1 MNFGGFS
8 PMATIKD
15 VAKLAGVS
23 VTTVS
28 IIMNGKSGER
38 KISAQT
44 QERVQDAMR
53 ELGYQPNLT
62 ARRLR
67 FQESKK
73 PVIAFFWPLDYR
85 TMILASFLN
94 ALQVECSRIGFDC
107 EIVVQTYEDDHLD
120 QYDASILKTGYSAV
134 VIGACSLK
142 DMKYLESLS
151 PQMPVVLINR
161 YSEYL
166 STVCTDN
173 KMIGLMAA
181 RQIRQKGYTEAAVF
195 ASHSAFVA
203 TTLRTQAFLDACG
216 QIGLH
221 VTQDSIFH
229 GNGTIEDG
237 YRLAKEYCQSG
248 DRPKVIFCDSDSMAL
263 GALRGFHD
271 LGVELPKDV
280 EMLSIGMLD
289 ASLTEYSSP
298 SLSVIE
304 MPNKEIGAQIIRLL
318 QKKIQENDLTPEH
331 IELEAKLILRESF
344 QAAD

>member
-1 MNFGGFS
+1 
-8 PMATIKD
+8 MATIKD

-151 PQMPVVLINR
+151 PQMPVVL
-161 YSEYL
+161 L
-166 STVCTDN
+166 
-173 KMIGLMAA
+173 
-181 RQIRQKGYTEAAVF
+181 
-195 ASHSAFVA
+195 FVPI
-203 TTLRTQAFLDACG
+203 TR
-216 QIGLH
+216 
-221 VTQDSIFH
+221 
-229 GNGTIEDG
+229 
-237 YRLAKEYCQSG
+237 
-248 DRPKVIFCDSDSMAL
+248 
-263 GALRGFHD
+263 
-271 LGVELPKDV
+271 
-280 EMLSIGMLD
+280 
-289 ASLTEYSSP
+289 
-298 SLSVIE
+298 
-304 MPNKEIGAQIIRLL
+304 
-318 QKKIQENDLTPEH
+318 
-331 IELEAKLILRESF
+331 
-344 QAAD
+344 

>member
-1 MNFGGFS
+1 
-8 PMATIKD
+8 MATIKD

-28 IIMNGKSGER
+28 IIINGKSGER

-94 ALQVECSRIGFDC
+94 ALQVECTRIGFDC
-107 EIVVQTYEDDHLD
+107 ELVVQTYEDDHLD
-120 QYDASILKTGYSAV
+120 QYDASILRTGYSAV
-134 VIGACSLK
+134 IIGACSLK
-142 DMKYLESLS
+142 DLQYLENLS
-151 PQMPVVLINR
+151 PQVPVALINR
-161 YSEYL
+161 YSECL

-195 ASHSAFVA
+195 ASHSAYVA
-203 TTLRTQAFLDACG
+203 SSQRTQAFLDACS

-221 VTQDSIFH
+221 VLPDAVFH

-237 YRLAKEYCQSG
+237 YHLANKYSQNTE
-248 DRPKVIFCDSDSMAL
+248 RPKVIFCDSDSMAL

-271 LGVELPKDV
+271 LGIKLPGDAEL
-280 EMLSIGMLD
+280 LSIGMLD
-289 ASLTEYSSP
+289 SSLTEYSSP
-298 SLSVIE
+298 SLSVIQ
-304 MPNKEIGAQIIRLL
+304 MPNKEIGGKIIRLL
-318 QKKIQENDLTPEH
+318 RDKIQKNDLTPEH
-331 IELEAKLILRESF
+331 VKLEAKLILRESF
-344 QAAD
+344 QGVAL

>member
-1 MNFGGFS
+1 
-8 PMATIKD
+8 
-15 VAKLAGVS
+15 
-23 VTTVS
+23 
-28 IIMNGKSGER
+28 
-38 KISAQT
+38 
-44 QERVQDAMR
+44 
-53 ELGYQPNLT
+53 
-62 ARRLR
+62 
-67 FQESKK
+67 
-73 PVIAFFWPLDYR
+73 
-85 TMILASFLN
+85 
-94 ALQVECSRIGFDC
+94 
-107 EIVVQTYEDDHLD
+107 
-120 QYDASILKTGYSAV
+120 
-134 VIGACSLK
+134 
-142 DMKYLESLS
+142 
-151 PQMPVVLINR
+151 MPVVLINR

-221 VTQDSIFH
+221 VTQDSVFH
-229 GNGTIEDG
+229 GNGTIVDG
-237 YRLAKEYCQSG
+237 YRLATEYCQNG

-271 LGVELPKDV
+271 LGVKLPQDV

-304 MPNKEIGAQIIRLL
+304 MPNKEIGAQMDGIQMEYRKVEREVGSLRS
-318 QKKIQENDLTPEH
+318 QMEEQNKKLEQGQTAYHREASLSLIH
-331 IELEAKLILRESF
+331 I
-344 QAAD
+344 